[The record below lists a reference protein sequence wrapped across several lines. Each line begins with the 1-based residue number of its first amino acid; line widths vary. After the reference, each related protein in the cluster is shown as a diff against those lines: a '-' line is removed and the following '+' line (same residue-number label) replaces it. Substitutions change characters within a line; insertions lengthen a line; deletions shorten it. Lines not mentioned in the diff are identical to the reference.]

1 VIRPWAGELL
11 NDNLI
16 RAGDFSVLHR
26 VISGPGAY
34 SGYYPMGTG
43 CPVPLGTAMGQE
55 VDCTPP
61 SLGMNTL
68 LGLHG
73 MHKDN
78 FTFTVTEL

>member
-1 VIRPWAGELL
+1 
-11 NDNLI
+11 
-16 RAGDFSVLHR
+16 
-26 VISGPGAY
+26 
-34 SGYYPMGTG
+34 MGTG
-43 CPVPLGTAMGQE
+43 CPVPVGTAMGQE

-73 MHKDN
+73 LHKDN